1 MSNDTPVPLSDADLD
16 NVNGGVAAV
25 GPSNQTGFTPGTIGH
40 IGIGSMDLEA
50 AMMAVQSNR
59 AALLETQLSEQ
70 IKSVQERNTEV
81 SELNADKVALERINT
96 LFEPSKGD
104 EQKVSLSTKIGD
116 TTVGAV
122 LESLNND
129 LKVDANKD
137 GMVSLGELKS
147 SILEAKRELDSI
159 SNSQQMD
166 MLRLQS
172 LANKRNEAFEAMTN
186 FISKMQDAR
195 SSIIG
200 NMR

>member
-25 GPSNQTGFTPGTIGH
+25 GSSNRTGAIGN
-40 IGIGSMDLEA
+40 IDIGSMDLET

-59 AALLETQLSEQ
+59 AALLDTQLSEQ

-81 SELNADKVALERINT
+81 SELNADKVALERINS

-104 EQKVSLSTKIGD
+104 DQKVSLATKLGD

-147 SILEAKRELDSI
+147 SILEAKRELDSM

-172 LANKRNEAFEAMTN
+172 LSNKRNEAFDVMTN
-186 FISKMQDAR
+186 FLAKMQDAR
-195 SSIIG
+195 ASIIG

>member
-40 IGIGSMDLEA
+40 IDIGSMDLEA